1 MNLSERVATFVQLGN
16 DLKNPENAAEW
27 QEIAEKAFYANHW
40 FTPENTL
47 RSLQAI
53 ADEYLNEEKL
63 SAWIKGYNVNAESPK
78 NVGVV
83 MAGNIPAVGFHDLL
97 CVLLSGHRLLA
108 KLSTPDF
115 VLINYFIKKII
126 EINPEFAEFIQIS
139 ERLNQ
144 ADAFIATGSSN
155 SARYFEYYFSKKP
168 HIIRRNRSSVA
179 VLTNRENREDLN
191 ALGHDILDYFGLG
204 CRNVSTLLVPDH
216 YDFIPLLQELEPWFP
231 QFTSHH
237 KYNNNYDYNKSIY
250 LINSVPH
257 LDNGFLMVTA
267 NENLVSPI
275 STVYYQTY
283 SDLPALEEKLRSVSA
298 SIQCIASKDGFYP
311 GSVPLGTTQ
320 HPGLSDYAD
329 GVDTMAFLVTLT

>member
-1 MNLSERVATFVQLGN
+1 MNLTDRMNTFVQLGN
-16 DLKNPENAAEW
+16 FLKNPENSAEI
-27 QEIAEKAFYANHW
+27 QEIAQRAYASNHW
-40 FTPENTL
+40 FTPEYASKAL
-47 RSLQAI
+47 LAL

-63 SAWIKGYNVNAESPK
+63 SAWIKGYNVTVETPK

-97 CVLLSGHRLLA
+97 CVLLTGHRLLA

-115 VLINYFIKKII
+115 VLISYLIKKII
-126 EINPEFAEFIQIS
+126 DINPAFAPFIQIS

-179 VLTNRENREDLN
+179 VLTGDETDDDLQ
-191 ALGHDILDYFGLG
+191 ALGHDVLDYFGLG
-204 CRNVSTLLVPDH
+204 CRNVSTLFVPQE
-216 YDFIPLLQELEPWFP
+216 YDFIPLLKLLEPQSF

-250 LINSVPH
+250 LINGVPH
-257 LDNGFLMVTA
+257 YDNGFLLLTE
-267 NENLVSPI
+267 NEGLVSPI
-275 STVYYQTY
+275 STLYFQRYFDQE
-283 SDLPALEEKLRSVSA
+283 DLTSKLSQLSGR
-298 SIQCIASKDGFYP
+298 IQVVASKDGFYP
-311 GSVPLGTTQ
+311 GSVALGQTQ
-320 HPGLSDYAD
+320 HPGLADYAD
-329 GVDTMAFLVTLT
+329 GVDTMAFLLSL

>member
-16 DLKNPENAAEW
+16 FLKEAQNTSELP
-27 QEIAEKAFYANHW
+27 EIAQKAFYSNHW
-40 FTPENTL
+40 FTPENASK
-47 RSLQAI
+47 SLQAI
-53 ADEYLNEEKL
+53 ADDYLNEEKL
-63 SAWIKGYNVNAESPK
+63 SAWIKGYNVTTETPK

-97 CVLLSGHRLLA
+97 CVLLSGHHLLA

-115 VLINYFIKKII
+115 VLINYLIQKII
-126 EINPEFAEFIQIS
+126 EINPKFSDRIHVS

-179 VLTNRENREDLN
+179 ILTGEETTGDLDK
-191 ALGHDILDYFGLG
+191 LGHDALDYFGLG
-204 CRNVSTLLVPDH
+204 CRNVSTLFVPEN
-216 YDFIPLLQELEPWFP
+216 YDFIPFLQRMDPLAF

-250 LINSVPH
+250 LINGVPH
-257 LDNGFLMVTA
+257 FDNGFLLLTE
-267 NENLVSPI
+267 NEGLVSPI
-275 STVYYQTY
+275 STLYYQTY
-283 SDLPALEEKLRSVSA
+283 PDSETLAGKLDALSDQ
-298 SIQCIASKDGFYP
+298 IQCVAAKNGFYP
-311 GSVPLGTTQ
+311 GSVPLGQTQ
-320 HPGLSDYAD
+320 RPGLSDYAD
-329 GVDTMAFLVTLT
+329 GVDTMAFLLKL